1 MRPIHLTRLL
11 FARFAGLW
19 HKAEPAAATVITLM
33 TPLNIPTLNKRAALR
48 RGLPIA
54 FIMASVLFS
63 VPAPAADLDTRFSNW
78 LDAVRAE
85 ARQKGISEKVIQ
97 SALKDIKPVQ
107 RIIKR
112 DRNQSE
118 FKLTLPIYMKRVVTK
133 RNIKKGRALSQ
144 KHKELLARV
153 SEKYGVQPRVIL
165 AIWGIETRFGAV
177 KANVPVIPSVATL
190 AFDRRRSKYFR
201 SQLFATLTMLDRGY
215 IELENLLG
223 SWAGAM
229 GQPQFMPS
237 SYLAYAQDFDGDG
250 RRDIWKNTGDV
261 FASIANY
268 LAKHGWR
275 SNLTWGRAVSL
286 PQGVLEKAGPFK
298 RRAAPGCRART
309 TEPKR
314 LSEWQALGVR
324 RSDGS
329 NLPTRDLKAVLVQP
343 EGVGKNEGFLV
354 YRNYAAIMSYNCA
367 HLYAITVGILSDRI
381 GYRS

>member
-1 MRPIHLTRLL
+1 MKKLALPTT
-11 FARFAGLW
+11 ARC
-19 HKAEPAAATVITLM
+19 
-33 TPLNIPTLNKRAALR
+33 
-48 RGLPIA
+48 GLPLICCLV
-54 FIMASVLFS
+54 SLLTFS
-63 VPAPAADLDTRFSNW
+63 PAGAAETEADFAKW
-78 LDAVRAE
+78 LEGVRVE
-85 ARQKGISEKVIQ
+85 ARSKGISEKTIQ
-97 SALKDIKPVQ
+97 AALKDIKPVE

-118 FKLTLPIYMKRVVTK
+118 FKLTLATYLNRVVKK
-133 RNIKKGRALSQ
+133 RNISRGRDLAQ
-144 KHKELLARV
+144 KHKALLEKVAA
-153 SEKYGVQPRVIL
+153 KYGVQPRVIL

-201 SQLFATLTMLDRGY
+201 SQLFATLEMLDRGY

-237 SYLAYAQDFDGDG
+237 SYMAYAQDFDGDG
-250 RRDIWKNTGDV
+250 RRDIWKSTGDV

-275 SNLTWGRAVSL
+275 PDQTWGRAVQI
-286 PQGVLEKAGPFK
+286 PAGLLAKIGPMN
-298 RRAAPGCRART
+298 RRATRGCRAVT
-309 TEPKR
+309 SEPRR

-324 RSDGS
+324 RIDGTD
-329 NLPTRDLKAVLVQP
+329 LPTRDLKAVLVKP
-343 EGVGKNEGFLV
+343 DGAAGKDSFLV

-367 HLYAITVGILSDRI
+367 HLYAITVGVLSDRI
-381 GYRS
+381 GYRK

>member
-1 MRPIHLTRLL
+1 MNLL
-11 FARFAGLW
+11 NL
-19 HKAEPAAATVITLM
+19 PATL
-33 TPLNIPTLNKRAALR
+33 RH
-48 RGLPIA
+48 GLPIA
-54 FIMASVLFS
+54 FIAAIVLVS
-63 VPAPAADLDTRFSNW
+63 LPAPAQNLETRFATW
-78 LDAVRAE
+78 LEDVRIE
-85 ARQKGISEKVIQ
+85 ARKRGISEKVIQ
-97 SALKDIKPVQ
+97 SALKDIKPVE

-144 KHKELLARV
+144 KHKNLLARV
-153 SEKYGVQPRVIL
+153 AKKYGVQPRVIL

-201 SQLFATLTMLDRGY
+201 SQLFATLLMLDRGY

-275 SNLTWGRAVSL
+275 SDMTWGRAVRV
-286 PQGVLEKAGPFK
+286 PGGVLDKVGPLK
-298 RRAAPGCRART
+298 RRAARGCRAST
-309 TEPKR
+309 SEPKR

-324 RSDGS
+324 RSDGT
-329 NLPTRDLKAVLVQP
+329 NLPTRDLKAFLVQP
-343 EGVGKNEGFLV
+343 EGVARGEAFLV

-381 GYRS
+381 GNRS